1 MVTRPGIP
9 NPYSSISIL
18 VLTSAGTMLGCGGIV
33 FDVTGGDGGARAVKL
48 SRTRFVLG
56 CRSEV
61 GCDGVSPP
69 MPISRM
75 MMKTRRPML
84 VLNPYAKWVCKIA
97 NGTGSLSIYV
107 GDGVYGS
114 LSTEKYQK

>member
-1 MVTRPGIP
+1 
-9 NPYSSISIL
+9 
-18 VLTSAGTMLGCGGIV
+18 MLGCGGIV

-61 GCDGVSPP
+61 GWDGVSPP
-69 MPISRM
+69 MPISQM
-75 MMKTRRPML
+75 MMKTLRPML
-84 VLNPYAKWVCKIA
+84 VLNPYAKWFYKVA
-97 NGTGSLSIYV
+97 NGARFLSIYV

-114 LSTEKYQK
+114 LSTERYQK